1 MSNNYFSFPLNK
13 SQKIVF
19 NSLREFT
26 NQPNKKVFI
35 LKGYAGTG
43 KTTIIAGLIK
53 WLKSEKINFSL
64 LASTGRAAKILSD
77 KSNVN
82 ASTVHRR
89 IYVFNDLEDDIE
101 EIEKTQNSISVDDKG
116 QLSLLFELVK
126 VNNDFEKVYIID
138 ESSMISDND
147 NQNSSFAK
155 FGSGKL
161 LSDLFEYDKKG
172 KFIFVGDPL
181 QLPPIGQ
188 KISPA
193 LSKLYLETEF
203 SFNVDEFELKE
214 IMRQDSNSGII
225 KASMNLRKLYSS
237 KHFSKWSYFPIKGT
251 NEIKLHNSHADLINH
266 YLQLLTK
273 YGVENSSILCTS
285 NKQCADLNKIV
296 RLYLNRNENILN
308 QNDLL
313 MVTQN
318 NYLTGLVNGDLVRV
332 LDIGSSEKRC
342 GLTFR
347 KVEVEEL
354 VSKSKYNV
362 NIIEDILT
370 SNRTNLDNKEH
381 KELFIDFFNR
391 MKGNGIKQKDEK
403 FKSEM
408 LTDPY
413 LNALKSV
420 YGYALTCHKS
430 QGGEWDNIYL
440 YLDNKIQG
448 KPKPEVYQWMYTAV
462 TRAKK
467 KLHIV
472 DDWFIKNINV

>member
-1 MSNNYFSFPLNK
+1 MKHNYFKFRLNK

-19 NSLREFT
+19 NALKNFAKQSVT
-26 NQPNKKVFI
+26 KAFI

-43 KTTIIAGLIK
+43 KTTIISGLIK
-53 WLKSEKINFSL
+53 WLKNEKIDFSL

-77 KSNVN
+77 KSISK
-82 ASTVHRR
+82 ASTVHSK
-89 IYVFNDLEDDIE
+89 IYVFNELDEDIE
-101 EIEKTQNSISVDDKG
+101 KIEKIQNSISVDDKG
-116 QLSLLFELVK
+116 QLNLLFDLIQVEENTK
-126 VNNDFEKVYIID
+126 RIYIID
-138 ESSMISDND
+138 ESSMISDSDKNS
-147 NQNSSFAK
+147 SSFAK

-161 LSDLFEYDKKG
+161 LSDLFNYDKNG

-188 KISPA
+188 RISPA
-193 LSKLYLETEF
+193 LSKLYLESEF

-214 IMRQDSNSGII
+214 IMRQESDSGII

-237 KHFSKWSYFPIKGT
+237 KQFSKWSYFPLKGV

-285 NKQCADLNKIV
+285 NKQCADLNKVV
-296 RLYLNRNENILN
+296 RLYLNQNENILN

-318 NYLTGLVNGDLVRV
+318 NYITGLVNGDLVRV
-332 LDIGSSEKRC
+332 LNIGASEKRC

-354 VSKSKYNV
+354 VSKSKYHV

-370 SNRTNLDNKEH
+370 SNRTNLNNKEH